1 MLHRTKPRVRKETDK
16 TLKKG
21 KKEYSPTEQNDQ
33 TEEIGNNAIHKW
45 QKCDNVEIGLTVPWG
60 LSMSSYISLRILAT

>member
-1 MLHRTKPRVRKETDK
+1 MRKETDK

-21 KKEYSPTEQNDQ
+21 KRESSPTEQNDQ

-60 LSMSSYISLRILAT
+60 